1 MKLKLTLV
9 MKITIAKT
17 AGFCMGVRR
26 AVDMVLDAANKTSD
40 PICTYG
46 PLIHNPQVLNMLEEK
61 GIPVMHH
68 IPEKGEGTVLIR
80 AHGVPPDEHKSLED
94 AGFTVINATCP
105 KVIRVQTII
114 RKHAN
119 KGFATIIIGDKD
131 HPEVKGLMGYSKRIG
146 KLKINR
152 ESEETEINKTSDEV
166 KFSREYEDS
175 ETNRGYTVSTIEEL
189 SKLPTFEKAIVV
201 AQTTQDTALY
211 DSIKDWV
218 LKNCP
223 HYKVFDT
230 ICDST
235 EKRQAETREIAQ
247 KSDAVIVVGGKDSGN
262 TRRLAQIA
270 FETLSNRQY
279 SSTTHQ
285 SNSQTTTYNLN
296 KTDYLNSEM
305 CKKTTPLALHIEDVS
320 ELDMAALSQAQSIAI
335 TAGAST
341 PNWIIKKSCRAI
353 EEALKKDEPSP
364 KAYLLSVRDFILK
377 SNLLL
382 AIGAGS
388 LTYACSELQEID
400 HNLIHASISMLYV
413 LSMQILNNLFSIKSD
428 RYNNPERAEFY
439 ESNKKILAFIAIL
452 SGAGGLFLSF
462 TTGVLPF
469 VILSFMSILGL
480 LYNQKIFP
488 DSDSFP
494 KIHFLGRRIT
504 RIKDVPGSKTIL
516 IAAAWG
522 TVTSILPA
530 LSNSN
535 NGKTVLLVC
544 ILFIIPFIFATSI
557 LFARTSFFAI
567 LEMQGDR
574 ITGKETIPI
583 ILGEK
588 KSQKIIQNI
597 LLFASTTLFLSALS
611 GLISTSAILI
621 ATIPLSML
629 YFIKLHEKGK
639 IDHSMQLEFIIESH
653 FILAGIITIFC

>member
-1 MKLKLTLV
+1 

-26 AVDMVLDAANKTSD
+26 AVDMVLDAANKTSA

-61 GIPVMHH
+61 GIPVMHN
-68 IPEKGEGTVLIR
+68 IPAKGEGTVLIR
-80 AHGVPPDEHKSLED
+80 AHGVPPDEHKALED

-114 RKHAN
+114 RKHAK

-131 HPEVKGLMGYSKRIG
+131 HPEVKGLMGYAKGER
-146 KLKINR
+146 
-152 ESEETEINKTSDEV
+152 D
-166 KFSREYEDS
+166 DS
-175 ETNRGYTVSTIEEL
+175 PINRGYTVSTIEEL
-189 SKLPTFEKAIVV
+189 SNLPKFEKAIVV
-201 AQTTQDTALY
+201 AQTTQDTELY
-211 DSIKDWV
+211 DSVKDWV

-223 HYKVFDT
+223 HYKIFDT

-235 EKRQAETREIAQ
+235 EKRQKETREISQ
-247 KSDAVIVVGGKDSGN
+247 QSDAVIVVGGKDSGN

-270 FETLSNRQY
+270 FETLSNRQHNF
-279 SSTTHQ
+279 TTNH
-285 SNSQTTTYNLN
+285 SKNSEIIAYNIDRSDYFNSEEVKTTT
-296 KTDYLNSEM
+296 
-305 CKKTTPLALHIEDVS
+305 PFAIHIEDVS

-353 EEALKKDEPSP
+353 ENALQKDVHSP
-364 KAYLLSVRDFILK
+364 KAYLLRVRDFMLK
-377 SNLLL
+377 SNFLL

-388 LTYACSELQEID
+388 LTYACSELQKID

-439 ESNKKILAFIAIL
+439 ELNKTILAAIAIL

-462 TTGVLPF
+462 TTGIIPF
-469 VILSFMSILGL
+469 VIISFMSILGL

-494 KIHFLGRRIT
+494 KIHFLGRRIA
-504 RIKDVPGSKTIL
+504 RIKDIPGSKTIL

-535 NGKTVLLVC
+535 NGQLISSVG
-544 ILFIIPFIFATSI
+544 ILSLIPFIFATSL
-557 LFARTSFFAI
+557 LFARTAFFAI

-588 KSQKIIQNI
+588 KSQKLIQNT
-597 LLFASTTLFLSALS
+597 LLFASAILFLSALL

-621 ATIPLSML
+621 ATVPLSML

-653 FILAGIITIFC
+653 FILAGIIIIFR